1 MDIRVSGHQL
11 DTGAAL
17 RTHVETRL
25 NAIKDKYFANA
36 LSAQATVGRAPR
48 RRRRVRRR
56 ADATPRTALVRP
68 RPARTR

>member
-25 NAIKDKYFANA
+25 NAIKDKCFFDVVCNEVKDGFLALIFA
-36 LSAQATVGRAPR
+36 LE
-48 RRRRVRRR
+48 RVDER
-56 ADATPRTALVRP
+56 DG
-68 RPARTR
+68 